1 MTAPTLSIYPRS
13 IDELMPEAHAL
24 VARLGTVPSRNRIK
38 TELRVGGPKA
48 DAIIDRLT
56 RPLVDPDPTPTGTDP
71 DAVAADSPPVDLDPH
86 PDPDPPA
93 PDAPDAPTAPVP
105 HDPPVVGT
113 APDGT
118 EAPGVASGQA
128 APAAD
133 PGSNITTTPTAARP
147 SGRGWAYTGV
157 ILGGVVSIAANVAH
171 TYLPNPPGGAP
182 AGWVPGP
189 GWSPSPLAVA
199 LSVFW
204 PVALFVTV
212 EILTRIPWGNGA
224 SSVFARVAG
233 VLPVAVVAAV
243 VSYRHL
249 SGLLAHFGE
258 DPLTIAIGPLAVDGL
273 MVMASAA
280 LLVTSRRSRT

>member
-1 MTAPTLSIYPRS
+1 MTAPTLSVYPRS
-13 IDELMPEAHAL
+13 VDELMPQAHDL

-48 DAIIDRLT
+48 DAILDRLT
-56 RPLVDPDPTPTGTDP
+56 RPTVDPDATPTGTAP
-71 DAVAADSPPVDLDPH
+71 DAGAADRPKVHPDPH
-86 PDPDPPA
+86 PDATEADPL
-93 PDAPDAPTAPVP
+93 APDAPTVP
-105 HDPPVVGT
+105 GPDASPVVGP
-113 APDGT
+113 APDVA
-118 EAPGVASGQA
+118 EAPEAASGQA
-128 APAAD
+128 APAVD
-133 PGSNITTTPTAARP
+133 PGPNITTTPTANR
-147 SGRGWAYTGV
+147 STGRGWAYVGV

-171 TYLPNPPGGAP
+171 TYLPKPPDGAP
-182 AGWVPGP
+182 TGWAPDP

-204 PVALFVTV
+204 PVALFVAV
-212 EILTRIPWGNGA
+212 EILTRIPWGEGF
-224 SSVFARVAG
+224 SSVVARVAG

-249 SGLLAHFGE
+249 SGLLEHFGE

-280 LLVTSRRSRT
+280 LLVTNRRSRT

>member
-1 MTAPTLSIYPRS
+1 MTAPTLSIYPRTV
-13 IDELMPEAHAL
+13 DELMPEAHAL

-56 RPLVDPDPTPTGTDP
+56 RPPADPDPTPTGTDP
-71 DAVAADSPPVDLDPH
+71 TPGAADLPPVDPDPH
-86 PDPDPPA
+86 PDADAVDPPA
-93 PDAPDAPTAPVP
+93 PTAPGTTPDMPEAPD
-105 HDPPVVGT
+105 
-113 APDGT
+113 
-118 EAPGVASGQA
+118 VASGQA
-128 APAAD
+128 APVAD
-133 PGSNITTTPTAARP
+133 PGSNITTTPTTARP
-147 SGRGWAYTGV
+147 TGRGWAYVGV
-157 ILGGVVSIAANVAH
+157 ILGGVVSIAANIAH
-171 TYLPNPPGGAP
+171 TYLPNPPDGAP
-182 AGWVPGP
+182 AGWAPGP

-199 LSVFW
+199 FSVFW

-280 LLVTSRRSRT
+280 LLVTSRRRT

>member
-1 MTAPTLSIYPRS
+1 MTAPTLSVYPRS
-13 IDELMPEAHAL
+13 VEELMPDAHAL

-48 DAIIDRLT
+48 DAILDRLT
-56 RPLVDPDPTPTGTDP
+56 RPPVDPTATPTGTAPDADAADRPTVDPDP
-71 DAVAADSPPVDLDPH
+71 H
-86 PDPDPPA
+86 PYATEADPPA
-93 PDAPDAPTAPVP
+93 PDAPTPPGPDASPVA
-105 HDPPVVGT
+105 GS
-113 APDGT
+113 APDVA
-118 EAPGVASGQA
+118 EAPEVASGQA
-128 APAAD
+128 APAVD
-133 PGSNITTTPTAARP
+133 PGPNITTTPTATRP
-147 SGRGWAYTGV
+147 TGRGWAYVGV

-171 TYLPNPPGGAP
+171 TYLPKPPDGAP
-182 AGWVPGP
+182 LGWAPDP

-204 PVALFVTV
+204 PVALFVAV
-212 EILTRIPWGNGA
+212 EILTRIPWGEGF
-224 SSVFARVAG
+224 SSVVARVAG

-249 SGLLAHFGE
+249 SGLLEHFGE

-280 LLVTSRRSRT
+280 LLVTNRRSRT